1 MSSTETR
8 SGRLEAIWLKRVRL
22 GPMDPVPEAELRA
35 GRGIA
40 GNADF
45 GGRRQ
50 VTILDAGEW
59 ERRLSLLGS
68 DLAPSFR
75 RANLLIR
82 GVNLAESRGRI
93 LAVGDCRIR
102 IDGETKPCALMDEY
116 LPGLRG
122 ALYERWGGGAWG
134 AVVTGG
140 RIALGAPVGW
150 THDAEIGN
158 DAGAVPENATEIGG
172 TR

>member
-1 MSSTETR
+1 
-8 SGRLEAIWLKRVRL
+8 
-22 GPMDPVPEAELRA
+22 MDPVPEAELRA

-59 ERRLSLLGS
+59 ERRLSVLGS
-68 DLAPSFR
+68 GLDPSSR
-75 RANLLIR
+75 RANLLVR
-82 GVNLAESRGRI
+82 GVDLAESRGRI
-93 LAVGDCRIR
+93 LGVGESQIR
-102 IDGETKPCALMDEY
+102 IDGETKPCALMDEM
-116 LPGLRG
+116 LPGLRQ

-140 RIALGAPVGW
+140 RIALGDPVGW
-150 THDAEIGN
+150 VDDPGVERGSRVEPAAKKE
-158 DAGAVPENATEIGG
+158 PSIGG
-172 TR
+172 GGR